1 LPLVVV
7 RKRPTLTSFHPT
19 PPGLFEPTTGVHQF
33 GGGSRQD
40 VEGVELHLVIVLPG
54 VQPVEIRNAI
64 DIQQHRLAIVDERGS
79 PVPQRGFDDQRI
91 AMGPIGQNRK

>member
-33 GGGSRQD
+33 GGGS
-40 VEGVELHLVIVLPG
+40 PG
-54 VQPVEIRNAI
+54 AKIIASRLTQNDTKGFKLKPREIR
-64 DIQQHRLAIVDERGS
+64 
-79 PVPQRGFDDQRI
+79 PW
-91 AMGPIGQNRK
+91 